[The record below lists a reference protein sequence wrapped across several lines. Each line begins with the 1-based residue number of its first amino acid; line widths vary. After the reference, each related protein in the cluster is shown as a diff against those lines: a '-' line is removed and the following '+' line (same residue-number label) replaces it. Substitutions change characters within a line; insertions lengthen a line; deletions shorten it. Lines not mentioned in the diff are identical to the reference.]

1 MSKKQVRLALIG
13 CGGIAKYHL
22 LYGYQPLIE
31 KGVDT
36 FSIDATCDIRKEAAE
51 DYADRVA
58 AFQGTKPRAYDSIE
72 EMLKMENLNG
82 ADICTPH
89 SHHHSSAIP
98 CLEAGVD
105 VMTEKPF
112 GITIK
117 ASKKMIET
125 AEKNGRLTATAEQC
139 RRELGQRTVRWALNE
154 GNIVGMPRMFFAQTA
169 SWWDPS
175 ERISNWR
182 VRDWRLEKEFSGG
195 GMALDTGAHM
205 MDTVRYFFGDVE
217 KVYAQVRQIEER
229 FVNHPERG
237 KVRSNCEDTWVAVI
251 TFKSGVVG
259 AWSFTNAAPVH
270 KFLNVAFY
278 GSEGVIRDHGSVF
291 HPFVG
296 DDGDVEKLDGT
307 KYTIGELHEMY
318 LETLGDEE
326 KEKLFPFGF
335 GSVHRQDGFALEI
348 YDFINAIKD
357 RRPPEVDGWT
367 GLKAK
372 AIAIAIYESAWLGE
386 AVSIADVIDGKVNGY
401 QKEIDERWGL

>member
-1 MSKKQVRLALIG
+1 MSEKQVRLALIG

-72 EMLKMENLNG
+72 EMLKVENLNG

-98 CLEAGVD
+98 CLESGVD

-117 ASKKMIET
+117 ASKKMIEV

-139 RRELGQRTVRWALNE
+139 RRELGQRTVGWALNE
-154 GNIVGMPRMFFAQTA
+154 GNIVGAPRMFFAQTA
-169 SWWDPS
+169 DWRDPS

-205 MDTVRYFFGDVE
+205 MDTIRYFFGDVE
-217 KVYAQVRQIEER
+217 KVYAQVCQIEER

-237 KVRSNCEDTWVAVI
+237 KVRSNCEDTWVAII
-251 TFKSGVVG
+251 TFKGGVVG
-259 AWSFTNAAPVH
+259 TWSFTNAAPVH

-278 GSEGVIRDHGSVF
+278 GSEGVIRDYGSVF

-296 DDGDVEKLDGT
+296 DGGNVEKLDGT
-307 KYTIGELHEMY
+307 KYTIGELREMY
-318 LETLGDEE
+318 LGTLSDAE
-326 KEKLFPFGF
+326 KERFFPFGF
-335 GSVHRQDGFALEI
+335 GGVHRQDGFALEI

-372 AIAIAIYESAWLGE
+372 AVAIAIYESAWSGE
-386 AVSIADVIDGKVNGY
+386 AVSIADVLDGKVNGY
-401 QKEIDERWGL
+401 QKEIDERWEL

>member
-1 MSKKQVRLALIG
+1 MSEKQVRLALIG

-58 AFQGTKPRAYDSIE
+58 AFQGAKPRAYDNIE
-72 EMLKMENLNG
+72 EMLKVENLNG

-98 CLEAGVD
+98 CLGSGVD

-117 ASKKMIET
+117 ASKKMIEV

-154 GNIVGMPRMFFAQTA
+154 GNIVGAPRMFFAQTA
-169 SWWDPS
+169 DWRDPS

-205 MDTVRYFFGDVE
+205 MDTIRYFFGEVE

-237 KVRSNCEDTWVAVI
+237 RFAPTVRIRGLLLSPLRAALSGRGVLQTPRLFTNSSTLRSTAAKVSFGT
-251 TFKSGVVG
+251 TGV
-259 AWSFTNAAPVH
+259 SFTR
-270 KFLNVAFY
+270 L
-278 GSEGVIRDHGSVF
+278 
-291 HPFVG
+291 
-296 DDGDVEKLDGT
+296 
-307 KYTIGELHEMY
+307 
-318 LETLGDEE
+318 LETMGM
-326 KEKLFPFGF
+326 
-335 GSVHRQDGFALEI
+335 
-348 YDFINAIKD
+348 
-357 RRPPEVDGWT
+357 
-367 GLKAK
+367 
-372 AIAIAIYESAWLGE
+372 
-386 AVSIADVIDGKVNGY
+386 
-401 QKEIDERWGL
+401 

>member
-1 MSKKQVRLALIG
+1 MSEKQVRLALIG

-72 EMLKMENLNG
+72 EMLRVENLNG

-154 GNIVGMPRMFFAQTA
+154 GNIVGVPRMFFAQTA

-259 AWSFTNAAPVH
+259 TWSFTNAAPVH

-278 GSEGVIRDHGSVF
+278 GSEGVIRDYGSVF

-296 DDGDVEKLDGT
+296 DDGNVEKLDGT
-307 KYTIGELHEMY
+307 EYTIGELREMY
-318 LETLGDEE
+318 LSTLSDEE
-326 KEKLFPFGF
+326 KGHLFPFGF

-386 AVSIADVIDGKVNGY
+386 AVNIADVIDGKVSGY

>member
-1 MSKKQVRLALIG
+1 MSEKQVRLALIG

-72 EMLKMENLNG
+72 EMLRMENLNG

-89 SHHHSSAIP
+89 SHHHSSAIS

-175 ERISNWR
+175 KRISNWR

-205 MDTVRYFFGDVE
+205 MDTIRYFFGDVE

-259 AWSFTNAAPVH
+259 TWSFTNAAPVH

-296 DDGDVEKLDGT
+296 GDGDVEKLDGT
-307 KYTIGELHEMY
+307 KYTIGELREMY